1 MKMEENVFL
10 MAIFLEIKLMPVQH
24 ITIECAKCFCEMC
37 VTFVFSIVCVYL
49 YQELSFLP
57 LTSTSVNF

>member
-1 MKMEENVFL
+1 MEENVFL
-10 MAIFLEIKLMPVQH
+10 MTIFLEIKLMPVQH
-24 ITIECAKCFCEMC
+24 ITIKCAKCFCEMC
-37 VTFVFSIVCVYL
+37 VTFVFSMVCVYL